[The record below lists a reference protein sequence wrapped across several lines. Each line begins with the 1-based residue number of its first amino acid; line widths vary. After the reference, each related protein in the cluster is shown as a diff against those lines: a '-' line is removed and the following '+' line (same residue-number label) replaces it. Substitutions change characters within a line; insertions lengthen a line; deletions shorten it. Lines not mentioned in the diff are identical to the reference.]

1 MKVYLGGKS
10 LRLDP
15 ARAIGKGGEADVYDI
30 GGGRALKLFKQ
41 PEHPDLE
48 GDKAA
53 QEAARLRLQEHQT
66 KLRQFPSGLPP
77 QVIRP
82 EELATDGTG
91 RTVLGYTMRL
101 LAGAEALQR
110 YGDRTFRASIAGG
123 VVVETFRDLHHTVSG
138 LHRAGVVIGD
148 FNDQNVL
155 VWGGH
160 AWLIDADS
168 LQFGPFLCS
177 VYTER
182 FLDPLLCDP
191 ALGFR
196 PARSP
201 SADSDWYA
209 YTAMLLRSLLFVD
222 PFGGVH
228 KPKDPSRKLLNSV
241 RPLQRISVLHPEV
254 LYPRAALRWDTLPD
268 DVLQHLHFVFEKDRR
283 GPFPPA
289 LLDDLRFTRCTA
301 CGIEHARALCPH
313 CSGAPPAAVREVTT
327 VRGAVRSTRV
337 FHTRGT
343 ILEATLRHAGLA
355 VLAQEEDS
363 LRREDGAVLLQG
375 RLGPGA
381 RLRFTRQSALV
392 GQGHVVAQLEPGGK
406 TTTRPVDLFGSVPQ
420 FDVSREF
427 VYRLH
432 EGRLWRDAAPGPE
445 LVGEVL
451 RGQTQ
456 FWMGPRFGFGL
467 YRASE
472 LQVAFVFSD
481 TGRGINDGVRLP
493 RIRGRLVDATCR
505 FADTR
510 CFFLWTEQE
519 GARSKNRCVSIRAD
533 GTLEAAAEAV
543 TGDGSW
549 LGAIHAVAPAGTLLF
564 AATDAG
570 IVRVE
575 TAGSRLLATRTFL
588 ETEPFVHSGCRLLP
602 APEGLYVIDR
612 DEVRLLRMGA

>member
-1 MKVYLGGKS
+1 MKVYLGGGAV
-10 LRLDP
+10 RLDP

-30 GGGRALKLFKQ
+30 GGGRALKLFKR
-41 PEHPDLE
+41 PEHPDLQ
-48 GDKAA
+48 GDDAA
-53 QEAARLRLQEHQT
+53 QEAARLRLHEHQT
-66 KLRQFPSGLPP
+66 KLRQFPRTLPA

-82 EELATDGTG
+82 EELATDGSG

-101 LAGAEALQR
+101 LSGADALQR
-110 YGDRTFRASIAGG
+110 YGDRTFRASVSGG
-123 VVVETFRDLHHTVSG
+123 DVGGIFRDLHGTVMA
-138 LHRAGVVIGD
+138 LHRVGVVIGD

-155 VWGGH
+155 VTGGR

-168 LQFGPFLCS
+168 LQFGPFFCT

-191 ALGFR
+191 ALGFL
-196 PARSP
+196 PARP
-201 SADSDWYA
+201 PNMDSDWYA
-209 YTAMLLRSLLFVD
+209 YTAMLMRSLLFVD
-222 PFGGVH
+222 PFGGVY
-228 KPKDPSRKLLNSV
+228 KPKDPSRKLLNRL
-241 RPLQRISVLHPEV
+241 RPLHRISVFHPEV
-254 LYPRAALRWDTLPD
+254 LYPRAALRWDALPD
-268 DVLQHLHFVFEKDRR
+268 DVLQHLHLVFEKDRR
-283 GPFPPA
+283 GPFPPT

-301 CGIEHARALCPH
+301 CGTEHARVLCPH

-327 VRGAVRSTRV
+327 VRGPVRSTRV

-343 ILEATLRHAGLA
+343 ILEATLRNGALA
-355 VLAQEEDS
+355 VLTQGEDS
-363 LRREDGAVLLQG
+363 LRREDGTTLLQG
-375 RLGPGA
+375 RLGPDA
-381 RLRFTRQSALV
+381 RLRFTRRSALV
-392 GQGHVVAQLEPGGK
+392 GQGNVLAQLESGRK

-420 FDVSREF
+420 FDVSCEH

-432 EGRLWRDAAPGPE
+432 EGRLWRDTPPGPE

-481 TGRGINDGVRLP
+481 SGRGINDGVSLP
-493 RIRGRLVDATCR
+493 RIRGRLVEATCR
-505 FADTR
+505 FTDTR
-510 CFFLWTEQE
+510 CFFLWTEEE
-519 GARSKNRCVSIRAD
+519 GGRSRNRCVSILAN
-533 GTLEAAAEAV
+533 GTVEAAAEAF

-549 LGAIHAVAPAGTLLF
+549 LGAIHALVPVGTLVF

-575 TAGSRLLATRTFL
+575 TDGSRLVATRTFP
-588 ETEPFVHSGCRLLP
+588 ETEPFVHAGCRLLP